1 MACRE
6 LLLQQSLNR
15 REVRGLD
22 STQSRGFPSAHLHS
36 RVAAWTVTAG
46 YTNFATSGRNLQLTY
61 RQRSVNVPVNVAKM
75 LAGGEHF
82 RVYKHNKQEQLVFL
96 AFDA

>member
-22 STQSRGFPSAHLHS
+22 STQSRGFPS
-36 RVAAWTVTAG
+36 
-46 YTNFATSGRNLQLTY
+46 FATSGRNLQLTY

-75 LAGGEHF
+75 LAGGSILEF
-82 RVYKHNKQEQLVFL
+82 SSITSKKNLYFL
-96 AFDA
+96 LLMLGIPKTLPLPAFSQR